1 MKNIKTEINW
11 AVIYTLV
18 GLIWIAIER
27 IVGLHS
33 THIDKHLFY
42 TNIFMLPAIL
52 VYILALRD
60 KRKRD
65 FGGHITFKQAFASG
79 LRLTLIIAILS
90 PVGQVI
96 SNSIISPQFF
106 PNMISYV
113 VQRGSMNFE
122 DAVQYFSLKNYVIQ
136 AIFGSGVVGILTSAL
151 GALLVRNTKEVA

>member
-18 GLIWIAIER
+18 TLIWIALER

-33 THIDKHLFY
+33 THIDKHLLY

-52 VYILALRD
+52 VYLLALRD

-65 FGGHITFKQAFASG
+65 FNGNISFKQAFASG
-79 LRLTLIIAILS
+79 LRLTLVIAILS
-90 PVGQVI
+90 PVAQVI

-106 PNMISYV
+106 PNMITHV
-113 VQRGSMNFE
+113 VQKGSMQFE
-122 DAVQYFSLKNYVIQ
+122 DAVQYFSIKNYVIQ
-136 AIFGSGVVGILTSAL
+136 GIFGSGVMGILTSAVC
-151 GALLVRNTKEVA
+151 ALLVRNVKGEG

>member
-18 GLIWIAIER
+18 TLIWIALER

-33 THIDKHLFY
+33 THIDKHLLY

-52 VYILALRD
+52 VYLLALRD

-65 FGGHITFKQAFASG
+65 FNGKISFKQAFASG
-79 LRLTLIIAILS
+79 LRLTLIIALLS
-90 PVGQVI
+90 PVAQVM

-113 VQRGSMNFE
+113 VEQGSMKFE

-151 GALLVRNTKEVA
+151 GALLVRNVKEEA